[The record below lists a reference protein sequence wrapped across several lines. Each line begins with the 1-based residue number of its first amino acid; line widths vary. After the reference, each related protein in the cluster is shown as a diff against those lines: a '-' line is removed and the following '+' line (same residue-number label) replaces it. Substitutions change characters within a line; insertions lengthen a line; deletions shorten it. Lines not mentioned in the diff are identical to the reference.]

1 MIHPKQEFITPEE
14 YLALEE
20 KADHKSE
27 YHDGEIF
34 AMAGASVNHNQIC
47 VNLTSTFARLF
58 GQKPC
63 RVFMSDVRL
72 HVQKSGLYTYPDV
85 IVICGKVEYVPNRDD
100 TITNPILIVEV
111 WSDSTQAYDRG
122 EKFAMYRQIPSLQE
136 YVMID
141 QNRPYI
147 EHFRR
152 EGHFWVLETLEQM
165 EAILTLP
172 SLNCEMPFSV
182 IYERIEWESG
192 NSVSSEQQLHP
203 Q

>member
-1 MIHPKQEFITPEE
+1 MIHPKKEFITPEE

-34 AMAGASVNHNQIC
+34 AMAGGSANHNQIAI
-47 VNLTSTFARLF
+47 NLTSAFAQLF
-58 GQKPC
+58 RQKPC
-63 RVFMSDVRL
+63 RVFMSDMRL
-72 HVQKSGLYTYPDV
+72 RIQQSGLYTYPDV
-85 IVICGKVEYVPNRDD
+85 MVVCGKIEFAPKRDD
-100 TITNPILIVEV
+100 TVLNPIVIVEV

-141 QNRPYI
+141 QNRPYL

-152 EGHFWVLETLEQM
+152 DGHFWVLETLEQM
-165 EAILTLP
+165 DAILTLP
-172 SLNCEMPFSV
+172 SVICEVPFSV
-182 IYERIEWESG
+182 IYEKVEWQMT
-192 NSVSSEQQLHP
+192 EQGRVER
-203 Q
+203 